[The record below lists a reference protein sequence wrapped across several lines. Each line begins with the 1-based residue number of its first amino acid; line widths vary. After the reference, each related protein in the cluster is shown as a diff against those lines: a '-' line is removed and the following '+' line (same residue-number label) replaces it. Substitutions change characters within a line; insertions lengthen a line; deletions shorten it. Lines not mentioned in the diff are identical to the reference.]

1 MNAAATTAIPG
12 TKYRIESIDILRG
25 LIMLLMAIDHTRD
38 FFQKGNPNPVDL
50 SVTTP
55 ILFFTRWITHFC
67 APLFMFLSGISAHLA
82 GTRRTKAQLS
92 VFLIKRGLWLILLEV
107 VLISLILT
115 LDPGYHFV
123 MLLVFWSIGASMV
136 ILGLLIWLP
145 LPVIAVIG
153 AVLLFGHDILDYNFI
168 TVPKS
173 GTAGV
178 LWNLFFTARGTIDPI
193 DKTHILG
200 DFYPL
205 LPWTALML
213 LGYAFG
219 KIYTSSF
226 NADRRKRILLNSGML
241 LIALFIFL
249 RLFNIYGDP
258 APWAVQKS
266 TALTIIS
273 FFNLSKQPPSLLYV
287 CMTLG
292 PGLLMLVLFE
302 RVKNR
307 LTRIFIIYGS
317 VPFFYFVLHLF
328 LIRAIN
334 VIVFFAMG
342 YTGKDI
348 NAGKGFAFG
357 PDGFGFNLLGV
368 YIVWLVVITALYLPC
383 RWFSKYKKTHSQR
396 WLSYL

>member
-1 MNAAATTAIPG
+1 MTALTEPG
-12 TKYRIESIDILRG
+12 PKQRITSIDILRG
-25 LIMLLMAIDHTRD
+25 LIMLIMALDHTRD
-38 FFQKGNPNPVDL
+38 YIHLNNPSPTDL
-50 SVTTP
+50 ATTTP

-67 APLFMFLSGISAHLA
+67 APLFIFLSGISAHLA

-92 VFLIKRGLWLILLEV
+92 AFLIKRGLWLIVMEV
-107 VLISLILT
+107 VVISFALT

-123 MLLVFWSIGASMV
+123 MLLVFWSIGASMI

-145 LPVIAVIG
+145 LPVIALIG
-153 AVLLFGHDILDYNFI
+153 AILLFGHDILDYSFI
-168 TVPKS
+168 TLPKS

-178 LWNLFFTARGTIDPI
+178 LWNLFFTARGIIDPI

-200 DFYPL
+200 DFYAL

-219 KIYTSSF
+219 TIYTSSF
-226 NADRRKRILLNSGML
+226 DADRRKRILMRSGIA

-249 RLFNIYGDP
+249 RAFNLYGDP
-258 APWAVQKS
+258 APWAVQKT

-302 RVKNR
+302 SVKNR
-307 LTRIFIIYGS
+307 LTRIFIVYGS
-317 VPFFYFVLHLF
+317 VPFFYFVLHLY
-328 LIRAIN
+328 LIRVIN
-334 VIVFFAMG
+334 IIVFFAMG
-342 YTGKDI
+342 YTGKD
-348 NAGKGFAFG
+348 AGIGNGLAFG
-357 PDGFGFNLLGV
+357 PRGYGFNLFGV
-368 YIVWLVVITALYLPC
+368 YLVWLVVVATLYFPC
-383 RWFSKYKKTHSQR
+383 RWYSKYKRTHHQW

>member
-1 MNAAATTAIPG
+1 MTTTAIPG
-12 TKYRIESIDILRG
+12 TNYRIESIDILRG
-25 LIMLLMAIDHTRD
+25 LIMLIMALDHTRD
-38 FFQKGNPNPVDL
+38 YIHLNNPNPVDL
-50 SVTTP
+50 ATTTP

-67 APLFMFLSGISAHLA
+67 APLFIFLSGISAHLA
-82 GTRRTKAQLS
+82 GARRTKAQLS
-92 VFLIKRGLWLILLEV
+92 AFLIKRGLWLIV
-107 VLISLILT
+107 VEIVVISFALT

-123 MLLVFWSIGASMV
+123 MLLVFWSIGASMI

-153 AVLLFGHDILDYNFI
+153 AVLLLGHDILDYSFI
-168 TVPKS
+168 TLPKS

-200 DFYPL
+200 DFYAL

-213 LGYAFG
+213 LGYTFG
-219 KIYTSSF
+219 TIYTSSF
-226 NADRRKRILLNSGML
+226 DAGRRKRILLSSGAA

-249 RLFNIYGDP
+249 RAFNLYGDP
-258 APWAVQKS
+258 APWAVQKT

-302 RVKNR
+302 RVKDG

-317 VPFFYFVLHLF
+317 VPFFYFVIHLY
-328 LIRAIN
+328 LIRVIN
-334 VIVFFAMG
+334 IIVFFAMG
-342 YTGKDI
+342 YTGKDAGI
-348 NAGKGFAFG
+348 GKGLAFG
-357 PDGFGFNLLGV
+357 PKGFGFNLFGV
-368 YIVWLVVITALYLPC
+368 YIVWLVVIATLYLPC
-383 RWFSKYKKTHSQR
+383 RWFSKYKKTHSQW

>member
-1 MNAAATTAIPG
+1 MTTTAIPG

-25 LIMLLMAIDHTRD
+25 LIMLIMALDHTRD
-38 FFQKGNPNPVDL
+38 YFHLNNPNPTDL
-50 SVTTP
+50 ATTTP

-67 APLFMFLSGISAHLA
+67 APLFIFLSGISAHLA

-92 VFLIKRGLWLILLEV
+92 AFLIKRGLWLIV
-107 VLISLILT
+107 VEIVVISFALT

-145 LPVIAVIG
+145 LPVIALIG
-153 AVLLFGHDILDYNFI
+153 AALLLGHDLFDYSFI
-168 TVPKS
+168 TLPTTGS
-173 GTAGV
+173 AGF
-178 LWNLFFTARGTIDPI
+178 LWNLFFTARGTIVQL

-200 DFYPL
+200 DFYAL

-219 KIYTSSF
+219 AIYTSSF
-226 NADRRKRILLNSGML
+226 DAGRRKRILLGSGIA
-241 LIALFIFL
+241 LIAVFIFL
-249 RLFNIYGDP
+249 RAFNLYGDP
-258 APWAVQKS
+258 VPWAVQKT
-266 TALTIIS
+266 TALTVIS

-302 RVKNR
+302 RLKNG
-307 LTRIFIIYGS
+307 LTRIFIVYGS
-317 VPFFYFVLHLF
+317 VPFFYFVLHLY

-334 VIVFFAMG
+334 LIVFFAMG
-342 YTGKDI
+342 YTGRDAGI
-348 NAGKGFAFG
+348 GKGLAFG
-357 PDGFGFNLLGV
+357 PKGFGFNLFGV
-368 YIVWLVVITALYLPC
+368 YIVWLVVIATLYLPC
-383 RWFSKYKKTHSQR
+383 RWFSKYKKTHSQW